1 MVPLTWQ
8 MVVDAAAESIG
19 ASKAEVMAAIKQPLH
34 PAGMRDEFATAAL
47 TGLMSGNYKWSDVS
61 FSPVCGKTDGQNTA
75 LCAYH
80 VADAMLEAR
89 NANR

>member
-1 MVPLTWQ
+1 MFSPSLEEVRASVRIK
-8 MVVDAAAESIG
+8 MEAERIR
-19 ASKAEVMAAIKQPLH
+19 L
-34 PAGMRDEFATAAL
+34 RDEFAMAAL

-61 FSPVCGKTDGQNTA
+61 FSPVGGKTDGQNTA

-80 VADAMLEAR
+80 VADAMMEAR